1 MNINLKIIETDQQ
14 INKEILNALLPEV
27 TNFMNNGVNT
37 IKRELPAILQNAIVN
52 TPEYSSILNGKLKY
66 EFGIPDSNVKLNNL
80 VDLWIENI
88 KYPYMKPRII
98 GNKIKSSFEV
108 NAVRV
113 DFAEV
118 LYSNDALVI
127 DNIRGYNLPWLEWL
141 LLEGNKTIISKQE
154 VVIGP
159 NKFSRTG
166 NALMR
171 DSNKS
176 WKVPSEFSG
185 TVTNNWIT
193 RAVDGVEGNIQS
205 LLDRAF
211 SL

>member
-1 MNINLKIIETDQQ
+1 MKINFQILENDQQ
-14 INKEILNALLPEV
+14 INKAVMSALLPEV
-27 TNFMNNGVNT
+27 ISFMNNAIST
-37 IKRELPAILQNAIVN
+37 IKRELPDVLQNAIMN
-52 TPEYSSILNGKLKY
+52 TPEYSSLLNGKLKY
-66 EFGIPDSNVKLNNL
+66 EFGIPDSNTKLSGLINT
-80 VDLWIENI
+80 WIDNI
-88 KYPYMKPRII
+88 RYPYMKPTIV
-98 GNKIKSSFEV
+98 GNKIKSTFEA
-108 NAVRV
+108 NAIRV

-118 LYSNDALVI
+118 LYSDDALVI
-127 DNIRGYNLPWLEWL
+127 DTIRGYNLPWLEWL

-171 DSNKS
+171 NSNKS

-185 TVTNNWIT
+185 TITDNWIT
-193 RAVDGVEGNIQS
+193 RAIDGVEGNIQS

>member
-1 MNINLKIIETDQQ
+1 MNISLRLLESDQQ

-27 TNFMNNGVNT
+27 TNFMNNGVNL

-66 EFGIPDSNVKLNNL
+66 EFGIPDPNIKLNNL
-80 VDLWIENI
+80 IDLWIENI
-88 KYPYMKPRII
+88 KYPYMKPTII

-118 LYSNDALVI
+118 LYSDDALVI

-159 NKFSRTG
+159 NNFSRTG
-166 NALMR
+166 NAIMR

-193 RAVDGVEGNIQS
+193 RAIDGVEGNIQY

>member
-27 TNFMNNGVNT
+27 TNFMNNGVNL
-37 IKRELPAILQNAIVN
+37 IKKELPTLLQNAIVN

-66 EFGIPDSNVKLNNL
+66 EFGIPDSNIKLNNL

-88 KYPYMKPRII
+88 KYPYMKPTII

-118 LYSNDALVI
+118 LYSDDALVI

-193 RAVDGVEGNIQS
+193 RAIDGVEGNIQS

>member
-88 KYPYMKPRII
+88 KYPYMKPTII

-118 LYSNDALVI
+118 LYSDDALVI

-193 RAVDGVEGNIQS
+193 RAIDGVEGNIQS

>member
-37 IKRELPAILQNAIVN
+37 IKKELPAILQNAIVN

-88 KYPYMKPRII
+88 KYPYMKPTII

-118 LYSNDALVI
+118 LYSDNALVI

-193 RAVDGVEGNIQS
+193 RAIDGVEGNIQS